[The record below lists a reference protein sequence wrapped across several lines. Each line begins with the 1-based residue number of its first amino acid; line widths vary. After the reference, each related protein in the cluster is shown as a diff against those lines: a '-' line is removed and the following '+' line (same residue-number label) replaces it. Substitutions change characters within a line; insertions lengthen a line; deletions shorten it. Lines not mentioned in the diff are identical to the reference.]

1 MDVTVEIPAPL
12 RSYTRGQR
20 SVHADAVDVAE
31 LLENLDQ
38 RFPGLRGRLVGD
50 DGRLRRF
57 VNVFI
62 NDGEVPV
69 RRTLDA
75 PLTEGDNVTIL
86 AAVAGGA

>member
-1 MDVTVEIPAPL
+1 MEIKVDIPTPL
-12 RSYTRGQR
+12 RAYTSGQR
-20 SVHADAVDVAE
+20 SVRAAGGDLAE

-38 RFPGLRGRLVGD
+38 RYPGLRARLVGD

-57 VNVFI
+57 INVFI
-62 NDGEVPV
+62 NDGEIPV

-75 PLTEGDNVTIL
+75 PLAKGDNVTIL